1 MALTTP
7 ILYSVNA
14 FDAQNSFIFQ
24 FASIGGNQAVANT
37 LTIKNN
43 ATLSTVYSA
52 TQTTFKFEH
61 ILPANTLT
69 NGTYY
74 QATLTTKDAQGNE
87 SSPSNP
93 IQFYCYSKPTF
104 VISNMPTG
112 NVVTNSSFAFNVTY
126 NQIQGEI
133 LNAYVFNLYSASGV
147 LISTSG
153 TMYNTDSTLPLT
165 LSYLFSGF
173 EDKANYSVEVTGVTT
188 NGTQITT
195 GRVGFTTSYTT
206 PDTFSFLF
214 LTNNCKGG
222 YITIE
227 SNIIGIDG
235 ETNPDPATYID
246 NKEIDVRADG
256 NYVQWVKGYEIN
268 GNWTMRLW
276 GRNFRPNQEIFRFSN
291 VNGDIITI
299 TYRNNGET
307 ENVRRKV
314 NYTVTNLIGEAG
326 NFETG
331 TYSATSSELAFLRT
345 SSRHKYGEKCVAF
358 LGTTDAVEKSYI
370 IKDSGGTI
378 TPHLNPTHKY
388 YASVWIYQTT
398 LAGSMDLYWPEAE
411 PPIFSHVPVNA
422 SETWQQV
429 STVFTR
435 STFDEGNYPVR
446 LDFNNENST
455 VYMWFDGLMLVDL
468 TETFGA
474 NNEPDKKWCDENIAF
489 TPNTITVSWWETPAD
504 IPTIVEKSWL
514 EMRAVHANNVWGY
527 TIESEHIGIPE
538 TTEQVCCWLR
548 RVDNLYELKIENR
561 GVES

>member
-7 ILYSVNA
+7 ILYNVPA
-14 FDAQNSFIFQ
+14 FDATQEQVFT
-24 FASIGGNQAVANT
+24 FAVVGGSQVVANT
-37 LTIKNN
+37 LTIKDN
-43 ATLSTVYSA
+43 ATLTTVYSQ
-52 TQTTFKFEH
+52 TQTTYRFEH

-93 IQFYCYSKPTF
+93 IQFYCYTQPTF
-104 VISNMPTG
+104 VITNMPTG
-112 NVVTNSSFAFNVTY
+112 NVVTNSSFAFNVAY
-126 NQIQGEI
+126 NQEQGEI

-165 LSYLFSGF
+165 ISYLFSGF
-173 EDKANYSVEVTGVTT
+173 EDKASYSIEVTGVTT

-256 NYVQWVKGYEIN
+256 NYVQWVNGYKIN

-276 GRNFRPNQEIFRFSN
+276 GRHYRPNKEIFRFSN
-291 VNGDIITI
+291 VNGDIITVV
-299 TYRNNGET
+299 Y
-307 ENVRRKV
+307 
-314 NYTVTNLIGEAG
+314 
-326 NFETG
+326 
-331 TYSATSSELAFLRT
+331 
-345 SSRHKYGEKCVAF
+345 CVDD
-358 LGTTDAVEKSYI
+358 T
-370 IKDSGGTI
+370 
-378 TPHLNPTHKY
+378 
-388 YASVWIYQTT
+388 QC
-398 LAGSMDLYWPEAE
+398 
-411 PPIFSHVPVNA
+411 
-422 SETWQQV
+422 
-429 STVFTR
+429 
-435 STFDEGNYPVR
+435 
-446 LDFNNENST
+446 
-455 VYMWFDGLMLVDL
+455 WF
-468 TETFGA
+468 
-474 NNEPDKKWCDENIAF
+474 
-489 TPNTITVSWWETPAD
+489 
-504 IPTIVEKSWL
+504 
-514 EMRAVHANNVWGY
+514 EMRGWHSGDTWAY
-527 TIESEHIGIPE
+527 TIESQHIALPDK
-538 TTEQVCCWLR
+538 TEQLFAWLG

-561 GVES
+561 GVEV